1 MCTLKFLG
9 RPGSNNLLRTFYNN
23 YLWLPWIRILSQV
36 ATVTCTWL
44 YAVFHSDCQWIFL
57 LNRYC
62 RVNDRILE
70 LEKQHE
76 EVSDVNISVY
86 NPLLVFCYK
95 ILWINSLM
103 PCYMYKLYVTVVSCT
118 VKQMFQLSLS
128 FTFQRVNVIR
138 RSYRQQLADAITQI
152 ANQHQVQT

>member
-76 EVSDVNISVY
+76 EVSNVNISVH
-86 NPLLVFCYK
+86 NPLR
-95 ILWINSLM
+95 INSLM
-103 PCYMYKLYVTVVSCT
+103 PCYMYNQQCICYRCVMHCQTDVSSKSFCYVSAGWC
-118 VKQMFQLSLS
+118 
-128 FTFQRVNVIR
+128 
-138 RSYRQQLADAITQI
+138 D
-152 ANQHQVQT
+152 